1 MDIPPNQTL
10 YVNNLPEKIKKE
22 ELRQLLY
29 ALFGQFG
36 RIIDVVAMR
45 TDKLRGQAWVVFADI
60 AAATNALR
68 GMQGFPFYDKPI
80 RVSFARTTS
89 NVVAVQ
95 KGGKAAKAAKG
106 KPPKAPAA
114 AGEGK
119 AKEAAAANGEQQPAA
134 AAAGGGA
141 AAVDVGKPNPK
152 LFVENLPAATTA
164 AMLEM
169 LFQQFPGCKEVTTV
183 PAKPGIAFVEFETE
197 MQASVALT
205 GLQGFKVTPQNA
217 MRITYSKQS

>member
-1 MDIPPNQTL
+1 M
-10 YVNNLPEKIKKE
+10 
-22 ELRQLLY
+22 
-29 ALFGQFG
+29 
-36 RIIDVVAMR
+36 
-45 TDKLRGQAWVVFADI
+45 
-60 AAATNALR
+60 
-68 GMQGFPFYDKPI
+68 
-80 RVSFARTTS
+80 SFAKTTS

-169 LFQQFPGCKEVTTV
+169 LFQQFPGGACLLRRASCYDAGMCWAGPLASCQLGYRMQQAARPRFWQHHGRWAVASRQGEGSLEPENTGAALGGL
-183 PAKPGIAFVEFETE
+183 PACLLPL
-197 MQASVALT
+197 QAA
-205 GLQGFKVTPQNA
+205 
-217 MRITYSKQS
+217 RR